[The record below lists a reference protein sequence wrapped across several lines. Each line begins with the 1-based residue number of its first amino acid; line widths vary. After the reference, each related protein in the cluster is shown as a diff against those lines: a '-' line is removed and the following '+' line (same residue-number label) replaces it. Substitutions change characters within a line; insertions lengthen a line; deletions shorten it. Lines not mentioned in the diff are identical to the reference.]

1 MTRLVGFQAA
11 DDFNDSTDKMPVGR
25 VKTRRLTSNP
35 WQSRRHGVATT
46 GNRDNVES

>member
-11 DDFNDSTDKMPVGR
+11 DDFNDSTDKMPSRLSQAGS
-25 VKTRRLTSNP
+25 LTSNL